1 MTYPAASAAP
11 IPADLR
17 ATTGIRSAAH
27 HCAAAEELFARA
39 RDLHPG
45 RDRNGIPTEAADE
58 YERCLDWARMHLR
71 LAEAVTAGVTLL
83 ATHRPLLA
91 EADVS
96 AADAR
101 LSHEAYQ
108 WLEFLDRHRAD
119 RRSA

>member
-1 MTYPAASAAP
+1 MTHPASTSTSTP
-11 IPADLR
+11 NIH
-17 ATTGIRSAAH
+17 ATTGIRSAAD

-45 RDRNGIPTEAADE
+45 RDRDGIRAEASVE

-71 LAEAVTAGVTLL
+71 LAEAVTAGATLL
-83 ATHRPLLA
+83 TAHRQLLA
-91 EADVS
+91 DADVS
-96 AADAR
+96 VADAR

-108 WLEFLDRHRAD
+108 WLEFLDNRRVG